1 MDQISRAANGL
12 LALIVSLF
20 DVILAGIGVI
30 ELWIRAQ
37 LTALRVPAPIGTAIL
52 IVLAVILIVTAIR
65 LFGGVFRLLI
75 LTFLVLLMIQVLVS
89 VAQA

>member
-37 LTALRVPAPIGTAIL
+37 LTALGVPVPIGTAIL
-52 IVLAVILIVTAIR
+52 IVLAVMFLIMDWT
-65 LFGGVFRLLI
+65 
-75 LTFLVLLMIQVLVS
+75 QS
-89 VAQA
+89 